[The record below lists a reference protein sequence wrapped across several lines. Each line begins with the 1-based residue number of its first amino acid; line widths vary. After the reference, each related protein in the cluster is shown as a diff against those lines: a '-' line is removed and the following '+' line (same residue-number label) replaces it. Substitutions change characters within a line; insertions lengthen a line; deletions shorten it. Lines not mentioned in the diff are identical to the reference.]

1 MLLRVCCP
9 SSFFYLRP
17 LHLFSSTAKVPFCP
31 SLPRQFRLSPSR
43 SSSFRRMESSPAS
56 SSSPT
61 PVTDS
66 SADSLAKDLQN
77 QSLGDV
83 DEGVK
88 IKKKLEDFNWDH
100 SFVKELPGDPRTDV
114 ISREVSIFV
123 SIFNGDNRSNLNF
136 VFFLLCQYFVCFCG
150 LFSKHEVDIYTC
162 W

>member
-77 QSLGDV
+77 QSLGAV

-136 VFFLLCQYFVCFCG
+136 VFFLL
-150 LFSKHEVDIYTC
+150 
-162 W
+162 